1 MTSERS
7 SEARPL
13 PTHDSVVHSKLDDS
27 LVIQLYF
34 LLESLVQI
42 TCLVV
47 ASATSTA
54 GAPGGCGGWCHL
66 PPCWGRHQPSVTS
79 STSSSSSSL
88 SQSLQDV
95 MKSSEAFF
103 FIAFA
108 TFIAA
113 RATAL
118 CSAAAAFELKI
129 TQSTASLLL
138 LPVNL
143 LQRLASK
150 VSSVT
155 VKLPAAIVLLLQQ
168 QKARAADLT
177 ITDCFEPMRKWKN
190 YCYSTSQLCMITKV
204 LKVAS
209 SYNYSYSYFNSSSS
223 NYSNYSVATQCSNFV
238 SAFVVSANQLCT
250 DICLSSSYGCRL
262 LVSAV

>member
-13 PTHDSVVHSKLDDS
+13 PTHDSVVRSKLDDS
-27 LVIQLYF
+27 LVCIQLYF

-42 TCLVV
+42 TCLAVA
-47 ASATSTA
+47 ASAISTA

-66 PPCWGRHQPSVTS
+66 PPCWGLGHQPSVTS
-79 STSSSSSSL
+79 SNSSSL

-103 FIAFA
+103 VIAFA
-108 TFIAA
+108 AFIVA

-118 CSAAAAFELKI
+118 CSLKI
-129 TQSTASLLL
+129 TQSIASLLL
-138 LPVNL
+138 PTVNL
-143 LQRLASK
+143 LKRLASK

-168 QKARAADLT
+168 QKARAGADLT

-209 SYNYSYSYFNSSSS
+209 SYSYSYSDSSFS
-223 NYSNYSVATQCSNFV
+223 NYTNYSVATQCSNFI
-238 SAFVVSANQLCT
+238 SAILVSANQLCT
-250 DICLSSSYGCRL
+250 DICLSSSYGCCLL

>member
-13 PTHDSVVHSKLDDS
+13 PTHDSVVHSNLDDN
-27 LVIQLYF
+27 LVIQLL

-42 TCLVV
+42 TCLAV
-47 ASATSTA
+47 ASAASTA
-54 GAPGGCGGWCHL
+54 GAGGCGGWCHL
-66 PPCWGRHQPSVTS
+66 PLPCWGRHQPSVIQLQQQGS
-79 STSSSSSSL
+79 SISSSL
-88 SQSLQDV
+88 SQYQSLQDV
-95 MKSSEAFF
+95 MKSSEAFV
-103 FIAFA
+103 IAFA
-108 TFIAA
+108 AFAA
-113 RATAL
+113 RAT
-118 CSAAAAFELKI
+118 AAFELKI
-129 TQSTASLLL
+129 TPASLL
-138 LPVNL
+138 VL

-155 VKLPAAIVLLLQQ
+155 VKLPIAAVLQ
-168 QKARAADLT
+168 QKAGAADLT

-209 SYNYSYSYFNSSSS
+209 SYSYSYSDSYFS
-223 NYSNYSVATQCSNFV
+223 NYTNYSVATQCSNFI
-238 SAFVVSANQLCT
+238 SAILVSANQLCT
-250 DICLSSSYGCRL
+250 DICLSSSYGCCLL